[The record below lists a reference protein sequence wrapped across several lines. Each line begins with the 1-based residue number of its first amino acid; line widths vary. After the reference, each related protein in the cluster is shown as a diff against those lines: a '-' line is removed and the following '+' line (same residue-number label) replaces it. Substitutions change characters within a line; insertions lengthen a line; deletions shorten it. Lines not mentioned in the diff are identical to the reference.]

1 MSNEQAPAA
10 IGRLENVTIDCRD
23 PRALAEFWGSVLG
36 VGIGGGWGPYV
47 FLEKLP
53 SGLELAFQR
62 VAEPKSAKNRLHLDV
77 RVLEME
83 AASRRVVELGG
94 QVVGDV
100 DDEGHGWR
108 VMLDPEGN
116 EFCLLRPRPL

>member
-1 MSNEQAPAA
+1 
-10 IGRLENVTIDCRD
+10 
-23 PRALAEFWGSVLG
+23 
-36 VGIGGGWGPYV
+36 
-47 FLEKLP
+47 
-53 SGLELAFQR
+53 
-62 VAEPKSAKNRLHLDV
+62 
-77 RVLEME
+77 ME

-116 EFCLLRPRPL
+116 EFCLLKPK